1 MDSPVVHKLTN
12 SKNSNR
18 MENEMTNIDNLF
30 DDPLM
35 KAANLDGKDA
45 IVTVA
50 GFSTAEVGQDR
61 EQVPTILFEEFEKAM
76 VLNKTNANMIK
87 AIFESEPG
95 KSDVDTED
103 IIGKRVTL
111 YPTNTD
117 YEGRMVPC
125 IRIRGTLPK

>member
-1 MDSPVVHKLTN
+1 
-12 SKNSNR
+12 
-18 MENEMTNIDNLF
+18 MTNIDNLF
-30 DDPLM
+30 DEPLM

-103 IIGKRVTL
+103 IIGKRITL

-117 YEGRMVPC
+117 YEGRMVAC
-125 IRIRGTLPK
+125 IRIRGRLPK